1 MERDFLP
8 APERSEPENVH
19 QGKYP
24 ALFPQCLLCFG
35 VWKLFIS
42 DVNAAVWSQLITAD
56 HTTDHGNHLSFTRD
70 VNQVYDR
77 DLTTDDFM
85 GSASVTLSDLVMDK

>member
-1 MERDFLP
+1 MERDFL
-8 APERSEPENVH
+8 ATPERSEPENVH
-19 QGKYP
+19 QGNYFHPVFFVFVFESRTKWMTICCVFNICKSVV
-24 ALFPQCLLCFG
+24 LT
-35 VWKLFIS
+35 
-42 DVNAAVWSQLITAD
+42 DVPSPL
-56 HTTDHGNHLSFTRD
+56 HLN